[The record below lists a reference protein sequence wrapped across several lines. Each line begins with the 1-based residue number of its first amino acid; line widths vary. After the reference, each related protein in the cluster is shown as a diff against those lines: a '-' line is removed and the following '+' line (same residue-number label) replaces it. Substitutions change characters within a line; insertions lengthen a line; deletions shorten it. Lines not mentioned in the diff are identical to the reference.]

1 MNAARAVGLV
11 MQRELDARR
20 RAMLITTGVL
30 VTLSVGIATV
40 ITITAEGGSGRL
52 TGEEADV
59 AVAIFGVIVLFMSI
73 IFGGQVIL
81 MGTVEEKNSRVVEV
95 VLGTLRPRHLLA
107 GKVIAIGM
115 VTFAEVALT
124 IGTFLALVAA
134 GGAFELPEAS
144 GRAAVITLVWLLLG
158 FALYSTVYGAAG
170 AMVRSHEN
178 PANAAGPLNLVVG
191 IGYMIGLISASSGE
205 NLVLRIASLLPPTAP
220 ITMPVRMVWGEAA
233 MWEIVL
239 SMALVAVSAYG
250 LIRLAGRAYAGALL
264 RTGKVRWREA
274 WRAAGDI
281 R

>member
-1 MNAARAVGLV
+1 
-11 MQRELDARR
+11 
-20 RAMLITTGVL
+20 MLITTGVL
-30 VTLSVGIATV
+30 ATLSVGLAMV
-40 ITITAEGGSGRL
+40 VTITAEGGAGRL
-52 TGEEADV
+52 TGEEAD
-59 AVAIFGVIVLFMSI
+59 AAMAIFGAVVLFMAI

-107 GKVIAIGM
+107 GKVIAIGL

-124 IGTFLALVAA
+124 IGVFLGLVTA

-144 GRAAVITLVWLLLG
+144 GRAVVITLVWLLLG

-178 PANAAGPLNLVVG
+178 PANASGPLNLVVG
-191 IGYMIGLISASSGE
+191 IGYMIGIISVSAGE
-205 NLVLRIASLLPPTAP
+205 NPVLRIASLLPPTAP
-220 ITMPVRMVWGEAA
+220 VTMPMRMVWEEAA
-233 MWEIVL
+233 LWEVVL
-239 SMALVAVSAYG
+239 SMTLVVVTAYG